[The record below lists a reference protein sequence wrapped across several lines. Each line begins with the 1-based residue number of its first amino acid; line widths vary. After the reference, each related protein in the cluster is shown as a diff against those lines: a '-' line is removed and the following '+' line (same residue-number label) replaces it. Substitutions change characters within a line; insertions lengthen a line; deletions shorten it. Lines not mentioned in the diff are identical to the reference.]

1 MPHPTLTTPGGL
13 GVTLADVSRWGVDF
27 DRLQLALDRG
37 NGGTKAKKVTFC
49 GVVCANDESLLLCS
63 CGNRS

>member
-1 MPHPTLTTPGGL
+1 VLELQRLRAQSVWVMPHPTLTTPGGL

-37 NGGTKAKKVTFC
+37 NGG
-49 GVVCANDESLLLCS
+49 
-63 CGNRS
+63 

>member
-1 MPHPTLTTPGGL
+1 M
-13 GVTLADVSRWGVDF
+13 TLADVSRWGVDF